1 MNSIE
6 QMRWAKELISEKTNG
21 FMELKVG
28 NMHDDLFIRA
38 SDKAMV
44 GLYLSVLPN
53 MKTQKYDCIFKGYT
67 RCSGGYND
75 SKKMQ
80 KLTEEYQSVTDV
92 LKQLE
97 KAKISLTEDEL
108 QCFVAELKSAEE
120 QNNDPNDGNIGEET
134 YMYHTKNED
143 IHELDELVIPNCLL
157 EAAELSE
164 NCGFGYSVYSG
175 AIIIGGIDP
184 IAIVPPALIELF
196 DDLESAMRQSARF

>member
-21 FMELKVG
+21 FMELSVG
-28 NMHDDLFIRA
+28 NMHDDLFISA

-75 SKKMQ
+75 GKKMQ

-120 QNNDPNDGNIGEET
+120 QIMTPSMG
-134 YMYHTKNED
+134 
-143 IHELDELVIPNCLL
+143 L
-157 EAAELSE
+157 
-164 NCGFGYSVYSG
+164 
-175 AIIIGGIDP
+175 
-184 IAIVPPALIELF
+184 
-196 DDLESAMRQSARF
+196 

>member
-6 QMRWAKELISEKTNG
+6 QMRWAKELIAEKTNG
-21 FMELKVG
+21 FMELSVG
-28 NMHDDLFIRA
+28 NIHDDLFIRA

-53 MKTQKYDCIFKGYT
+53 MKTQKHDCIFKGYT
-67 RCSGGYND
+67 RCAGGYSD

-108 QCFVAELKSAEE
+108 QSFVAELKSAEE
-120 QNNDPNDGNIGEET
+120 QT
-134 YMYHTKNED
+134 MTQTM
-143 IHELDELVIPNCLL
+143 
-157 EAAELSE
+157 
-164 NCGFGYSVYSG
+164 
-175 AIIIGGIDP
+175 GI
-184 IAIVPPALIELF
+184 
-196 DDLESAMRQSARF
+196 

>member
-6 QMRWAKELISEKTNG
+6 QMRWARDLISEKTNG
-21 FMELKVG
+21 FMELTVG
-28 NMHDDLFIRA
+28 NIHDDLFISA

-44 GLYLSVLPN
+44 GLYLSVQPN

-80 KLTEEYQSVTDV
+80 KLAEEYQSVTDV

-120 QNNDPNDGNIGEET
+120 QI
-134 YMYHTKNED
+134 M
-143 IHELDELVIPNCLL
+143 
-157 EAAELSE
+157 SQ
-164 NCGFGYSVYSG
+164 SM
-175 AIIIGGIDP
+175 GI
-184 IAIVPPALIELF
+184 
-196 DDLESAMRQSARF
+196 

>member
-21 FMELKVG
+21 FMELSVG
-28 NMHDDLFIRA
+28 NIHDDLFIRA

-67 RCSGGYND
+67 RCAGGYND

-80 KLTEEYQSVTDV
+80 KLTEEYQSVTDA

-120 QNNDPNDGNIGEET
+120 QIMTPLMG
-134 YMYHTKNED
+134 
-143 IHELDELVIPNCLL
+143 L
-157 EAAELSE
+157 
-164 NCGFGYSVYSG
+164 
-175 AIIIGGIDP
+175 
-184 IAIVPPALIELF
+184 
-196 DDLESAMRQSARF
+196 

>member
-1 MNSIE
+1 MDANEI
-6 QMRWAKELISEKTNG
+6 G
-21 FMELKVG
+21 FMELTVG
-28 NMHDDLFIRA
+28 NIHDDLFIRA

-97 KAKISLTEDEL
+97 KPKISLTEDEL
-108 QCFVAELKSAEE
+108 QCFVAELKSVEE
-120 QNNDPNDGNIGEET
+120 QTMTPT
-134 YMYHTKNED
+134 M
-143 IHELDELVIPNCLL
+143 
-157 EAAELSE
+157 
-164 NCGFGYSVYSG
+164 
-175 AIIIGGIDP
+175 GI
-184 IAIVPPALIELF
+184 
-196 DDLESAMRQSARF
+196 

>member
-21 FMELKVG
+21 FMELSVG
-28 NMHDDLFIRA
+28 NMHDDLFISA

-53 MKTQKYDCIFKGYT
+53 MNTQKYDCIFKGYT
-67 RCSGGYND
+67 RCAGGYND

-120 QNNDPNDGNIGEET
+120 QIMTPLMG
-134 YMYHTKNED
+134 
-143 IHELDELVIPNCLL
+143 L
-157 EAAELSE
+157 
-164 NCGFGYSVYSG
+164 
-175 AIIIGGIDP
+175 
-184 IAIVPPALIELF
+184 
-196 DDLESAMRQSARF
+196 

>member
-21 FMELKVG
+21 FMELSVG
-28 NMHDDLFIRA
+28 NMHDDLFISA

-53 MKTQKYDCIFKGYT
+53 MKTEKYDCIFKGYT
-67 RCSGGYND
+67 RCAGGYNN

-80 KLTEEYQSVTDV
+80 KLTEEYQSVTEV

-108 QCFVAELKSAEE
+108 QCFVVELKSAEE
-120 QNNDPNDGNIGEET
+120 QT
-134 YMYHTKNED
+134 M
-143 IHELDELVIPNCLL
+143 IPTM
-157 EAAELSE
+157 
-164 NCGFGYSVYSG
+164 GV
-175 AIIIGGIDP
+175 
-184 IAIVPPALIELF
+184 
-196 DDLESAMRQSARF
+196 

>member
-21 FMELKVG
+21 FMELSVG
-28 NMHDDLFIRA
+28 NIHDDLFIRA

-67 RCSGGYND
+67 RCAGGYND

-108 QCFVAELKSAEE
+108 QSFVAELKSAEE
-120 QNNDPNDGNIGEET
+120 QT
-134 YMYHTKNED
+134 MTQTM
-143 IHELDELVIPNCLL
+143 
-157 EAAELSE
+157 
-164 NCGFGYSVYSG
+164 
-175 AIIIGGIDP
+175 GI
-184 IAIVPPALIELF
+184 
-196 DDLESAMRQSARF
+196 

>member
-6 QMRWAKELISEKTNG
+6 QMRWAKELVSEKTNG
-21 FMELKVG
+21 FMELSVG
-28 NMHDDLFIRA
+28 NLHDDLFIRA

-92 LKQLE
+92 LKQLD
-97 KAKISLTEDEL
+97 KANISLTEVEL

-120 QNNDPNDGNIGEET
+120 QTMTQTMG
-134 YMYHTKNED
+134 
-143 IHELDELVIPNCLL
+143 L
-157 EAAELSE
+157 
-164 NCGFGYSVYSG
+164 
-175 AIIIGGIDP
+175 
-184 IAIVPPALIELF
+184 
-196 DDLESAMRQSARF
+196 

>member
-6 QMRWAKELISEKTNG
+6 QMRWARDLISEKTNG
-21 FMELKVG
+21 FMELTVG
-28 NMHDDLFIRA
+28 NIHDDLFISA

-44 GLYLSVLPN
+44 GLYLSVQPN

-120 QNNDPNDGNIGEET
+120 QI
-134 YMYHTKNED
+134 M
-143 IHELDELVIPNCLL
+143 
-157 EAAELSE
+157 SQ
-164 NCGFGYSVYSG
+164 SM
-175 AIIIGGIDP
+175 GI
-184 IAIVPPALIELF
+184 
-196 DDLESAMRQSARF
+196 